1 MVHIFWWIVN
11 HPEFPSHNNKL
22 QFYFRIIH
30 PKLKKALT
38 LLGSSSNGIN
48 YRSASN
54 IWSPDLVDLWVLLL
68 STVVTIGFNYCSID
82 NLVELQNIEE
92 FARILKILCPKYL
105 QQSTCKK
112 CFQHRKLVSELDNR
126 CLTELFRSK
135 ICNESKQHKECLVQ
149 NQLQAQF

>member
-1 MVHIFWWIVN
+1 MFSIFKGVFKSLSELKESSFLPKNQRITKY
-11 HPEFPSHNNKL
+11 ERDKQIFPFPFESL
-22 QFYFRIIH
+22 F
-30 PKLKKALT
+30 
-38 LLGSSSNGIN
+38 
-48 YRSASN
+48 
-54 IWSPDLVDLWVLLL
+54 WL
-68 STVVTIGFNYCSID
+68 STVVTLGFNYFSID